1 MVDLGGSFPHSL
13 RRHARW
19 TTLAGAPAVVMHPD
33 HDEGQTASL
42 RVVPWVLWFHGR
54 TVNKELD
61 PGRYLRWLRAG
72 IGCVAVDLP
81 GHGERIDP
89 LLQAPSRMLDV
100 VRRAE
105 AEIDA
110 IVGGVRQL
118 EGFDPDRIGL
128 GGMSA
133 GGMVSMVRLC
143 RAHAFMGALLE
154 STTGDWSARV
164 AGAAWPMDLLRALN
178 PIDHL
183 AAWREI
189 PVLAI
194 HSELDQWVPIDGQRR
209 FLDALRS
216 RAVHPERIELLA
228 FESTGAPFEHSGFGR
243 MGAVAKDAGT
253 AFWLR
258 TFGIEIPP
266 HD

>member
-13 RRHARW
+13 RRHAQW

-33 HDEGQTASL
+33 HDEGSSTAR
-42 RVVPWVLWFHGR
+42 RVRPWVLWVHGR

-72 IGCVAVDLP
+72 IGCVAIDLP
-81 GHGERIDP
+81 GHGERLDP
-89 LLQAPSRMLDV
+89 PLQAPSRVLDV

-110 IVGGVRQL
+110 IVGSVRL
-118 EGFDPDRIGL
+118 LDGFDPDRVGL

-154 STTGDWSARV
+154 STTGDWSSRV
-164 AGAAWPMDLLRALN
+164 AGANWPMDLARALN

-189 PVLAI
+189 RVLAI

-216 RAVHPERIELLA
+216 RAAHPEHIELLA
-228 FESTGAPFEHSGFGR
+228 FELTGAPFEHSGFGR

-253 AFWLR
+253 AFWQR
-258 TFGIEIPP
+258 TFGLAG
-266 HD
+266 